1 MQKRPEYEAVSTP
14 VCRGFGEVKTRSK
27 EMFAEEMR
35 TLHDATRIAGRPLPS
50 WADIVRAKSTHLC
63 DGAVMSSYP
72 TGHYAKQIRRPAFA
86 RYGLASHRA
95 RAGQS
100 AGG

>member
-1 MQKRPEYEAVSTP
+1 ML
-14 VCRGFGEVKTRSK
+14 
-27 EMFAEEMR
+27 AEEMR
-35 TLHDATRIAGRPLPS
+35 PLHDATRIAGHPLPS

-63 DGAVMSSYP
+63 DGAVMASYP
-72 TGHYAKQIRRPAFA
+72 TGHHAKQIRRLAFA
-86 RYGLASHRA
+86 QYGLASPRA